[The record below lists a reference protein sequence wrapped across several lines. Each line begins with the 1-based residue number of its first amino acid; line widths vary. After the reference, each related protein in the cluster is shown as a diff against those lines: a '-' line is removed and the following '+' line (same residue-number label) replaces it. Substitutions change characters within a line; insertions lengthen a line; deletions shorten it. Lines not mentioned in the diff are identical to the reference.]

1 MRGNRL
7 MKTRKSRIGAF
18 TLVEL
23 MIVIAVIGI
32 LSSIALPNLMQANK
46 KAKTRACKANLSQL
60 QRTIEVYNTENNKY
74 PDCQDADAL
83 EQLLKSYFV
92 GGVFPKCPNKIPYLL
107 IQPIPGDSTLQVL
120 CPEHGFFND

>member
-1 MRGNRL
+1 
-7 MKTRKSRIGAF
+7 MKQAKNGEKAF

-32 LSSIALPNLMQANK
+32 LSSIALPNMMQANK

-60 QRTIEVYNTENNKY
+60 QRTIEVYNTENNRY
-74 PDCQDADAL
+74 PDCQDADSL
-83 EQLLKSYFV
+83 ERLLKSYFV

-107 IQPIPGDSTLQVL
+107 IQPIPGEGTIQVL
-120 CPEHGFFND
+120 CPEHGVFDD